1 MREKCFL
8 PSPLVF
14 QLQPP
19 PPRSASWMVFKT
31 ADAGKAAVLGFGKKG
46 SMMELQNLQEALKVE
61 IQIHQK
67 LVTQMKQDPQ
77 NAELKLQLRDLQAKI
92 TALSERQKKVVEQL
106 RRDLLVKQDDVKL
119 QTQMLQAD
127 GQTSTLLITQTQPS
141 LPAAILTT
149 TQNSVAPVIAS
160 KTLPLV
166 LRAATTTS
174 PIIMTPA
181 PTITVVTTL
190 GNTLLASAPS
200 TDSLNSPVNF
210 QPVLQTTHQGA
221 EPMRVMPN
229 STIVVQA
236 VSQPIKV
243 PQFVPPTRQTTR
255 TATLLQVRPKPPA
268 SLSSAAGQVS
278 VQTLQSP
285 VLLSTALPSSGHVQ
299 QMRILNGLPCHNN
312 TGILICPST
321 HTQQPTQTNTQQLH
335 NSPSSDNM
343 IPVVEYATEPKTSLL
358 IPPDTPTHT
367 LPPPSVDAPPA
378 PTNTTSTKHQDNPL
392 KLAFMLSLGLVTRDY
407 LEEIQSRRQERKRR
421 TTANPIYSGATF
433 EPERKKNS
441 MSYLSSINQSSR
453 KLGRPSKN
461 CSIVEWG
468 PLPPTTSSH
477 HSAFTDLQRPTR
489 GSPFSPA
496 LSLTLPSHS
505 PSLSPISAGDILQK
519 EDAIEWPGTL
529 AIVHSYI
536 SYKAAKEG
544 EKDRLVRWST
554 ELRQERETLE
564 HRAGQ
569 LSNSLTSCMDSK
581 NSVLTKQREMESSLG
596 KIRGLVRLIRGI
608 QLCPLSYPE
617 FISSVVV
624 ANGDMY
630 HNGASKPS
638 SSNAVTT
645 DTNNN
650 TNNTTSSS
658 EATVMISTHTSAS
671 DTLNQIATNNNTVKA
686 DTSNTKGITSSK
698 GTEDSTQIKSVARIK
713 GEPTNG
719 TAFSNN
725 SSNQGVPST
734 NGTVSAGEENIKKH
748 KNNSDLGVIPQ
759 ALLGPIVPLTEVT
772 EGIK

>member
-1 MREKCFL
+1 
-8 PSPLVF
+8 
-14 QLQPP
+14 
-19 PPRSASWMVFKT
+19 MVFKT

-67 LVTQMKQDPQ
+67 
-77 NAELKLQLRDLQAKI
+77 
-92 TALSERQKKVVEQL
+92 KVVEQL
-106 RRDLLVKQDDVKL
+106 RRDLLVKQDDLKL
-119 QTQMLQAD
+119 QTLQAD
-127 GQTSTLLITQTQPS
+127 GQMSTLLITQTQPS
-141 LPAAILTT
+141 LPAASLTT

-190 GNTLLASAPS
+190 GNTLLASPPS
-200 TDSLNSPVNF
+200 ADPQNSPVNF
-210 QPVLQTTHQGA
+210 QPVLQTTNQGA
-221 EPMRVMPN
+221 EPIRVMPN

-236 VSQPIKV
+236 ASQPIKV

-255 TATLLQVRPKPPA
+255 PATLLQVRPKPPA

-312 TGILICPST
+312 TGILICPSA

-335 NSPSSDNM
+335 NIPSSDNT

-358 IPPDTPTHT
+358 IFPDTPTHT
-367 LPPPSVDAPPA
+367 SPPPSVDAPSA

-433 EPERKKNS
+433 EPERKKSS

-453 KLGRPSKN
+453 KIGRPSKN

-477 HSAFTDLQRPTR
+477 HSAFTDLQRPTT

-505 PSLSPISAGDILQK
+505 PSLSPISAGDMLQK

-544 EKDRLVRWST
+544 EKDRLLRWST

-569 LSNSLTSCMDSK
+569 LNNSLTSCMASK
-581 NSVLTKQREMESSLG
+581 NSVLTKQREMETSLE

-617 FISSVVV
+617 FMSSVGV
-624 ANGDMY
+624 ANGDVY

-658 EATVMISTHTSAS
+658 EAMVMISTHTSAS
-671 DTLNQIATNNNTVKA
+671 DTLNQIATNNNTVKT
-686 DTSNTKGITSSK
+686 DTCNTKGITSSE

-713 GEPTNG
+713 GEPTNS

-734 NGTVSAGEENIKKH
+734 NGTVSAGEETIKKH
-748 KNNSDLGVIPQ
+748 KNNNNSDLSVIPQ
-759 ALLGPIVPLTEVT
+759 ALLGTIVPLTEVT
-772 EGIK
+772 EGVK

>member
-1 MREKCFL
+1 
-8 PSPLVF
+8 
-14 QLQPP
+14 
-19 PPRSASWMVFKT
+19 MVFKT
-31 ADAGKAAVLGFGKKG
+31 ADAGKAAVLGFRKKG

-67 LVTQMKQDPQ
+67 LVTQMKQDP
-77 NAELKLQLRDLQAKI
+77 
-92 TALSERQKKVVEQL
+92 QKKVVEQL

-127 GQTSTLLITQTQPS
+127 GQTSTLLITQTQTS
-141 LPAAILTT
+141 LPAASLTT

-190 GNTLLASAPS
+190 GNTLLASNPS

-210 QPVLQTTHQGA
+210 QPTLQTTHQGA

-229 STIVVQA
+229 STIV
-236 VSQPIKV
+236 
-243 PQFVPPTRQTTR
+243 
-255 TATLLQVRPKPPA
+255 VRPKPPA

-335 NSPSSDNM
+335 NSPSSDNT

-358 IPPDTPTHT
+358 ISTDTPTHT
-367 LPPPSVDAPPA
+367 LPPPSVDAPSAPA
-378 PTNTTSTKHQDNPL
+378 PTTTTSTKHQDNPL

-453 KLGRPSKN
+453 KIAN
-461 CSIVEWG
+461 E
-468 PLPPTTSSH
+468 
-477 HSAFTDLQRPTR
+477 D
-489 GSPFSPA
+489 
-496 LSLTLPSHS
+496 
-505 PSLSPISAGDILQK
+505 SLSEILQK

-569 LSNSLTSCMDSK
+569 LNNSLTSCMDSK
-581 NSVLTKQREMESSLG
+581 NSVLTKQREMETSLE

-617 FISSVVV
+617 FISSVGV

-671 DTLNQIATNNNTVKA
+671 DTLNQIATNNNTVKT
-686 DTSNTKGITSSK
+686 DTSNTKSITSSK

-713 GEPTNG
+713 GEPTNS

-725 SSNQGVPST
+725 SSNQEVPIT

-748 KNNSDLGVIPQ
+748 KNNNNNSDLSVIPQ
-759 ALLGPIVPLTEVT
+759 ALLGPVVPLTEVT
-772 EGIK
+772 EGVK

>member
-1 MREKCFL
+1 
-8 PSPLVF
+8 
-14 QLQPP
+14 
-19 PPRSASWMVFKT
+19 MVFKT

-106 RRDLLVKQDDVKL
+106 RRDLLVKQDDLKL
-119 QTQMLQAD
+119 QTLQAD
-127 GQTSTLLITQTQPS
+127 GQMSTLLITQTQPS
-141 LPAAILTT
+141 LPAASLTT

-190 GNTLLASAPS
+190 GNTLLASPPS
-200 TDSLNSPVNF
+200 ADPQNSPVNF
-210 QPVLQTTHQGA
+210 QPVLQTTNQGA
-221 EPMRVMPN
+221 EPIRVMPN
-229 STIVVQA
+229 STIV
-236 VSQPIKV
+236 
-243 PQFVPPTRQTTR
+243 
-255 TATLLQVRPKPPA
+255 VRPKPPA

-312 TGILICPST
+312 TGILICPSA

-335 NSPSSDNM
+335 NIPSSDNT

-358 IPPDTPTHT
+358 IFPDTPTHT
-367 LPPPSVDAPPA
+367 SPPPSVDAPSA

-433 EPERKKNS
+433 EPERKKSS

-453 KLGRPSKN
+453 KIGRPSKN

-477 HSAFTDLQRPTR
+477 HSAFTDLQRPTT

-505 PSLSPISAGDILQK
+505 PSLSPISAGDMLQK

-544 EKDRLVRWST
+544 EKDRLLRWST

-569 LSNSLTSCMDSK
+569 LNNSLTSCMASK
-581 NSVLTKQREMESSLG
+581 NSVLTKQREMETSLE

-617 FISSVVV
+617 FMSSVGV
-624 ANGDMY
+624 ANGDVY

-658 EATVMISTHTSAS
+658 EAMVMISTHTSAS
-671 DTLNQIATNNNTVKA
+671 DTLNQIATNNNTVKT
-686 DTSNTKGITSSK
+686 DTCNTKGITSSE

-713 GEPTNG
+713 GEPTNS

-734 NGTVSAGEENIKKH
+734 NGTVSAGEETIKKH
-748 KNNSDLGVIPQ
+748 KNNNNSDLSVIPQ
-759 ALLGPIVPLTEVT
+759 ALLGTIVPLTEVT
-772 EGIK
+772 EGVK

>member
-1 MREKCFL
+1 
-8 PSPLVF
+8 
-14 QLQPP
+14 
-19 PPRSASWMVFKT
+19 MVFKT

-77 NAELKLQLRDLQAKI
+77 
-92 TALSERQKKVVEQL
+92 KKVVEQL
-106 RRDLLVKQDDVKL
+106 RRDLLVKQDDLKL
-119 QTQMLQAD
+119 QTLQAD
-127 GQTSTLLITQTQPS
+127 GQMSTLLITQTQPS
-141 LPAAILTT
+141 LPAASLTT

-190 GNTLLASAPS
+190 GNTLLASPPS
-200 TDSLNSPVNF
+200 ADPQNSPVNF
-210 QPVLQTTHQGA
+210 QPVLQTTNQGA
-221 EPMRVMPN
+221 EPIRVMPN

-236 VSQPIKV
+236 ASQPIKV

-255 TATLLQVRPKPPA
+255 PATLLQVRPKPPA

-312 TGILICPST
+312 TGILICPSA

-335 NSPSSDNM
+335 NIPSSDNT

-358 IPPDTPTHT
+358 IFPDTPTHT
-367 LPPPSVDAPPA
+367 SPPPSVDAPSA

-433 EPERKKNS
+433 EPERKKSS

-453 KLGRPSKN
+453 KIGRPSKN

-477 HSAFTDLQRPTR
+477 HSAFTDLQRPTT

-505 PSLSPISAGDILQK
+505 PSLSPISAGDMLQK

-544 EKDRLVRWST
+544 EKDRLLRWST

-569 LSNSLTSCMDSK
+569 LNNSLTSCMASK
-581 NSVLTKQREMESSLG
+581 NSVLTKQREMETSLE

-617 FISSVVV
+617 FMSSVGV
-624 ANGDMY
+624 ANGDVY

-658 EATVMISTHTSAS
+658 EAMVMISTHTSAS
-671 DTLNQIATNNNTVKA
+671 DTLNQIATNNNTVKT
-686 DTSNTKGITSSK
+686 DTCNTKGITSSE

-713 GEPTNG
+713 GEPTNS

-734 NGTVSAGEENIKKH
+734 NGTVSAGEETIKKH
-748 KNNSDLGVIPQ
+748 KNNNNSDLSVIPQ
-759 ALLGPIVPLTEVT
+759 ALLGTIVPLTEVT
-772 EGIK
+772 EGVK